1 MNQVFEQEFP
11 AIARRYKTCAEAL
24 GIKPLFGYFFNFCL
38 NAPRPLLGIL
48 RVHCKPHVDWKN
60 LAIGIC
66 VIFIYGKRL
75 LLLRGQSLPKPIL
88 HCLGTFNSKERSWLV
103 IWEAGIIVEM
113 PPGVFVMYP
122 SSLFFHFNVD
132 MCGM

>member
-11 AIARRYKTCAEAL
+11 AIALRYKACADTL

-38 NAPRPLLGIL
+38 NAPRPRFGIR

-75 LLLRGQSLPKPIL
+75 LQGSPPPKPIL
-88 HCLGTFNSKERSWLV
+88 HLLGTFNSKERSWLV
-103 IWEAGIIVEM
+103 IWEAGIVVEM
-113 PPGVFVMYP
+113 PPGVFAMYP
-122 SSLFFHFNVD
+122 SSLFFHFNID
-132 MCGM
+132 MCGV